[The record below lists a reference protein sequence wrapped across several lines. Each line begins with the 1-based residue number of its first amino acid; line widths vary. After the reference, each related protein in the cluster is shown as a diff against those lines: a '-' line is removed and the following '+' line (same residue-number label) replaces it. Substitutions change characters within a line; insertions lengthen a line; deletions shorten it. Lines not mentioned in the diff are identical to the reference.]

1 MSSPFPKYI
10 PEFSCSWKSTS
21 TTPFLSMIPS
31 PKLKMIFPEQ
41 ESRDLESSLL
51 SGHLFLTISRV
62 RDPWPRTSTAGVR
75 LRSTHLGLQE
85 WLQLS
90 DGMKSCPVA
99 GCGEVT
105 GIETGR
111 DPSPKFSMFQSS
123 CASFCFLGVYFLLA
137 LALIKRAC
145 WGGGCAG
152 SSSWWCWGLWDEGWT
167 ALDAF
172 AFLMVCTFPWKLGN
186 REVSS
191 RDEKKFHASV
201 LFLNQGG
208 MDDALEMVKY
218 YGLAI
223 INSYCVIMVVR
234 PALVGTKVDI
244 QGRWSDNHL
253 EKAELLTIRH
263 CSMTFEFVL

>member
-1 MSSPFPKYI
+1 
-10 PEFSCSWKSTS
+10 
-21 TTPFLSMIPS
+21 
-31 PKLKMIFPEQ
+31 
-41 ESRDLESSLL
+41 
-51 SGHLFLTISRV
+51 
-62 RDPWPRTSTAGVR
+62 
-75 LRSTHLGLQE
+75 
-85 WLQLS
+85 
-90 DGMKSCPVA
+90 
-99 GCGEVT
+99 
-105 GIETGR
+105 
-111 DPSPKFSMFQSS
+111 
-123 CASFCFLGVYFLLA
+123 
-137 LALIKRAC
+137 
-145 WGGGCAG
+145 
-152 SSSWWCWGLWDEGWT
+152 
-167 ALDAF
+167 
-172 AFLMVCTFPWKLGN
+172 MVCTFPWKLGN

-253 EKAELLTIRH
+253 EKAELLTIRR